1 MKVSQFSDYEK
12 YILLADKC
20 KLPLGYESFLRYKE
34 VISFV
39 KDMIGKQNDT
49 FMHNGTIYNKKIST
63 SDANSLVDSLE
74 KRRVNA
80 FYLKLVANQIG
91 IRIQEISYG

>member
-74 KRRVNA
+74 KRRVNV
-80 FYLKLVANQIG
+80 FYLKLVANQLKIK
-91 IRIQEISYG
+91 IQEISYG

>member
-74 KRRVNA
+74 KRRVNV
-80 FYLKLVANQIG
+80 FYLKLVANQLKV
-91 IRIQEISYG
+91 RI

>member
-63 SDANSLVDSLE
+63 SAANSLVDSLE
-74 KRRVNA
+74 KRRVNV

-91 IRIQEISYG
+91 IRI

>member
-1 MKVSQFSDYEK
+1 KDMEIKMKVSQFSDYEK

-39 KDMIGKQNDT
+39 KDMVGKQNDT

-74 KRRVNA
+74 KRRVNV
-80 FYLKLVANQIG
+80 FYLKLVANQLK
-91 IRIQEISYG
+91 IRI

>member
-39 KDMIGKQNDT
+39 KDMVGKQNDT
-49 FMHNGTIYNKKIST
+49 FMHNGTIYNKRIST

-74 KRRVNA
+74 KRRVNV
-80 FYLKLVANQIG
+80 FYLKLVANQLKV
-91 IRIQEISYG
+91 RI

>member
-74 KRRVNA
+74 KRRVNV

>member
-1 MKVSQFSDYEK
+1 MMKKV
-12 YILLADKC
+12 
-20 KLPLGYESFLRYKE
+20 YKKGDTF
-34 VISFV
+34 SFV
-39 KDMIGKQNDT
+39 KDMVGKQNDT

-74 KRRVNA
+74 KRRVNV

-91 IRIQEISYG
+91 IRI

>member
-1 MKVSQFSDYEK
+1 MWRLKMKVSQFSDYEK

-20 KLPLGYESFLRYKE
+20 KLPIGYESFLRYKE

-39 KDMIGKQNDT
+39 KDMVGKQNDT

-74 KRRVNA
+74 KRRVNV

-91 IRIQEISYG
+91 IRI

>member
-39 KDMIGKQNDT
+39 KDMVGKQNDT

-74 KRRVNA
+74 KRRVNV
-80 FYLKLVANQIG
+80 FYLKLVANQLK
-91 IRIQEISYG
+91 IRI

>member
-1 MKVSQFSDYEK
+1 MEIKMKVSQFSDYEK

-20 KLPLGYESFLRYKE
+20 KLPMGYESFLRYKE

-39 KDMIGKQNDT
+39 KDMVGKQNDT

-74 KRRVNA
+74 KRRVNV
-80 FYLKLVANQIG
+80 FYLKLVANQLK
-91 IRIQEISYG
+91 IRI

>member
-39 KDMIGKQNDT
+39 KDMVGKQNDT
-49 FMHNGTIYNKKIST
+49 FMHNGTIYSKKIST

-74 KRRVNA
+74 KRRVNV
-80 FYLKLVANQIG
+80 FYLKLVANQLK
-91 IRIQEISYG
+91 IRI

>member
-1 MKVSQFSDYEK
+1 MEIKMKVSQFSDYEK

-39 KDMIGKQNDT
+39 KDMVGKQNDT

-74 KRRVNA
+74 KRRVNV
-80 FYLKLVANQIG
+80 FYLKLVANQLK
-91 IRIQEISYG
+91 IRI

>member
-1 MKVSQFSDYEK
+1 MEIKMKVSQFSDYEK

-20 KLPLGYESFLRYKE
+20 KLPMGYESFLRYKE

-39 KDMIGKQNDT
+39 KDMVGKQNDT
-49 FMHNGTIYNKKIST
+49 FMHNGTIYSKKIST

-74 KRRVNA
+74 KRRVNV
-80 FYLKLVANQIG
+80 FYLKLVANQLK
-91 IRIQEISYG
+91 IRI

>member
-1 MKVSQFSDYEK
+1 MEIKMKVSQFSDYEK

-74 KRRVNA
+74 KRRVNV

-91 IRIQEISYG
+91 IRI

>member
-1 MKVSQFSDYEK
+1 MEIKMKVSQFSDYEK

-74 KRRVNA
+74 KRRVNV
-80 FYLKLVANQIG
+80 FYLKLVANQLK
-91 IRIQEISYG
+91 IRI

>member
-74 KRRVNA
+74 KRRVNV
-80 FYLKLVANQIG
+80 FYLKLVANQLK

>member
-1 MKVSQFSDYEK
+1 MEIKMKVSQFSDYEK

-74 KRRVNA
+74 KRRVNV
-80 FYLKLVANQIG
+80 FYLKLVANQLKV
-91 IRIQEISYG
+91 RI

>member
-1 MKVSQFSDYEK
+1 MEIKMKVSQFSDYEK

-74 KRRVNA
+74 KRRVNV
-80 FYLKLVANQIG
+80 FYLKLVANQLKIK
-91 IRIQEISYG
+91 I

>member
-20 KLPLGYESFLRYKE
+20 KLPMGYESFLRYKE

-39 KDMIGKQNDT
+39 KDMVGKQNDT

-74 KRRVNA
+74 KRRVNV
-80 FYLKLVANQIG
+80 FYLKLVANQLK
-91 IRIQEISYG
+91 IRI

>member
-74 KRRVNA
+74 KRRVNV

-91 IRIQEISYG
+91 IRI

>member
-74 KRRVNA
+74 KRRVNV
-80 FYLKLVANQIG
+80 FYLKLVANQLK
-91 IRIQEISYG
+91 IRI

>member
-49 FMHNGTIYNKKIST
+49 FMHNGTIYNKKIT
-63 SDANSLVDSLE
+63 SSEATSLVDSLV
-74 KRRVNA
+74 KRRVNV
-80 FYLKLVANQIG
+80 YNLKLVANQIG
-91 IRIQEISYG
+91 IRI

>member
-39 KDMIGKQNDT
+39 KDMVGKQNDT

-74 KRRVNA
+74 KRRVNV
-80 FYLKLVANQIG
+80 FYLKLVANQLKIK
-91 IRIQEISYG
+91 I

>member
-34 VISFV
+34 VISSV

-74 KRRVNA
+74 KRRVNV
-80 FYLKLVANQIG
+80 FYLKLVANQLK
-91 IRIQEISYG
+91 IRI

>member
-1 MKVSQFSDYEK
+1 MKVIQFSDYEK

-74 KRRVNA
+74 KRRVNV

>member
-1 MKVSQFSDYEK
+1 MKKSEFSDFEK

-20 KLPLGYESFLRYKE
+20 KLPLGYESFLKFKE

-49 FMHNGTIYNKKIST
+49 FMHNGTIYNKKISS
-63 SDANSLVDSLE
+63 SDATNLIDSLE
-74 KRRVNA
+74 KRTIDV
-80 FYLKLVANQIG
+80 FSLKLVANQIKV
-91 IRIQEISYG
+91 RI

>member
-20 KLPLGYESFLRYKE
+20 KLPMGYESFLRYKE

-39 KDMIGKQNDT
+39 KDMVGKQNDT
-49 FMHNGTIYNKKIST
+49 FMHNGTIYSKKIST

-74 KRRVNA
+74 KRRVNV
-80 FYLKLVANQIG
+80 FYLKLVANQLK
-91 IRIQEISYG
+91 IRI